1 MVKSIT
7 AVAAGVAV
15 MPKRRCE
22 NLVAVRALLRHG
34 AICGPSER
42 MPERGLQ
49 RRAASGAE
57 LGFRAGRRA
66 SRGVFVVCAGVQI
79 RRGHTLQERI
89 GFAGKDR
96 PDAAEVPVCVRGLLL
111 VGGLRLLNIPVAIL

>member
-1 MVKSIT
+1 MG
-7 AVAAGVAV
+7 AF
-15 MPKRRCE
+15 
-22 NLVAVRALLRHG
+22 LRHG
-34 AICGPSER
+34 AISGPFGR

-57 LGFRAGRRA
+57 LGFRAGCRA

-89 GFAGKDR
+89 GFAGQDR
-96 PDAAEVPVCVRGLLL
+96 PYAAEIPVCVCGLLL
-111 VGGLRLLNIPVAIL
+111 ISGFRLLNVPVSVATINRILTSGKRASIL